1 MIYTQPLSAHY
12 LIVLYRQSRTI
23 VDITPKPNMT
33 PKTYITTGENIPIP
47 TAPISNA
54 VVAGNYCHVSGQLAV
69 NKDGVFVGGT
79 TLEQAQLA
87 FNNVFAILK
96 EADFSKEDIV
106 FIDLAFIDLKDI
118 FVINQ
123 LYDSLFEKD
132 RKPARTV
139 YQAAALPFDGRIK
152 VVAIAIK

>member
-1 MIYTQPLSAHY
+1 
-12 LIVLYRQSRTI
+12 
-23 VDITPKPNMT
+23 MT
-33 PKTYITTGENIPIP
+33 LKTYITTGENIPTP

-69 NKDGVFVGGT
+69 DKNGVFVGGT

-96 EADFSKEDIV
+96 EAGFAKEDIV

-118 FVINQ
+118 SVINQ
-123 LYDSLFEKD
+123 FYDSLFETG

-152 VVAIAIK
+152 VMAIAIK

>member
-1 MIYTQPLSAHY
+1 
-12 LIVLYRQSRTI
+12 
-23 VDITPKPNMT
+23 MT
-33 PKTYITTGENIPIP
+33 HKTYITTGENIPTP

-69 NKDGVFVGGT
+69 DKNSVFVGGT

-96 EADFSKEDIV
+96 EANFSKEDIV

-118 FVINQ
+118 SVINQ
-123 LYDSLFEKD
+123 FFDSLFETG
-132 RKPARTV
+132 RKPARTI

-152 VVAIAIK
+152 VMAIAIK

>member
-1 MIYTQPLSAHY
+1 MTQ
-12 LIVLYRQSRTI
+12 
-23 VDITPKPNMT
+23 
-33 PKTYITTGENIPIP
+33 KTYITTGENIPTP

-54 VVAGNYCHVSGQLAV
+54 VVAGNYCHVSGQIAV
-69 NKDGVFVGGT
+69 DKNGIFVGGT

-118 FVINQ
+118 SVINQ
-123 LYDSLFEKD
+123 FYDSLFETG

-152 VVAIAIK
+152 VMAIAIK

>member
-1 MIYTQPLSAHY
+1 
-12 LIVLYRQSRTI
+12 
-23 VDITPKPNMT
+23 MT
-33 PKTYITTGENIPIP
+33 PKIYITTGENIPTP

-69 NKDGVFVGGT
+69 DKNGVFVGGT
-79 TLEQAQLA
+79 TLEQAQMS

-96 EADFSKEDIV
+96 EAGFSKEDIV

-118 FVINQ
+118 SVINQ
-123 LYDSLFEKD
+123 FYDSLFETG

-152 VVAIAIK
+152 VLAIAIK

>member
-1 MIYTQPLSAHY
+1 
-12 LIVLYRQSRTI
+12 
-23 VDITPKPNMT
+23 MT
-33 PKTYITTGENIPIP
+33 PKTYITTGEHIPTP

-54 VVAGNYCHVSGQLAV
+54 IVAGNYCHVSGQLAV
-69 NKDGVFVGGT
+69 DKNGVFVGGT
-79 TLEQAQLA
+79 TLEQVQLA
-87 FNNVFAILK
+87 FNNIFAILK

-118 FVINQ
+118 SIINQ
-123 LYDSLFEKD
+123 FYDSLFETG

-139 YQAAALPFDGRIK
+139 YQATALPFGGLIK

>member
-1 MIYTQPLSAHY
+1 
-12 LIVLYRQSRTI
+12 
-23 VDITPKPNMT
+23 MT
-33 PKTYITTGENIPIP
+33 PKTHITTGENIPTP

-69 NKDGVFVGGT
+69 DKNGIFMGGT
-79 TLEQAQLA
+79 TLEQIQLA

-118 FVINQ
+118 SVINQ
-123 LYDSLFEKD
+123 FYDSLFETG

-152 VVAIAIK
+152 VMVIAIK

>member
-1 MIYTQPLSAHY
+1 
-12 LIVLYRQSRTI
+12 
-23 VDITPKPNMT
+23 MT
-33 PKTYITTGENIPIP
+33 PKIYITTGENIPNP

-69 NKDGVFVGGT
+69 DKNGVFVGGT
-79 TLEQAQLA
+79 TLEQTHLA

-96 EADFSKEDIV
+96 AADFAKEDIV

-118 FVINQ
+118 SEINQ
-123 LYDSLFEKD
+123 FYDSLFELG

-139 YQAAALPFDGRIK
+139 YQVAALPFDGRIK
-152 VVAIAIK
+152 VMVIAIK

>member
-1 MIYTQPLSAHY
+1 
-12 LIVLYRQSRTI
+12 
-23 VDITPKPNMT
+23 MT
-33 PKTYITTGENIPIP
+33 PKTHITTGENIPTP

-69 NKDGVFVGGT
+69 DKNGVFVGGT
-79 TLEQAQLA
+79 SLEQIQLA
-87 FNNVFAILK
+87 FKNVLAILK

-118 FVINQ
+118 SVINQ
-123 LYDSLFEKD
+123 FYDSLFETG

-152 VVAIAIK
+152 VMVIAIK

>member
-1 MIYTQPLSAHY
+1 
-12 LIVLYRQSRTI
+12 
-23 VDITPKPNMT
+23 MT
-33 PKTYITTGENIPIP
+33 PKTYITTVENIPTP

-54 VVAGNYCHVSGQLAV
+54 VVARNYCHVSGQLAV
-69 NKDGVFVGGT
+69 DKNGVFVGGT

-118 FVINQ
+118 SVINN
-123 LYDSLFEKD
+123 LYDSLFETG

-152 VVAIAIK
+152 VMAIAIK

>member
-1 MIYTQPLSAHY
+1 LYKYCKKYQLKIKKGFVNLKMTQ
-12 LIVLYRQSRTI
+12 
-23 VDITPKPNMT
+23 
-33 PKTYITTGENIPIP
+33 KTYITTGENIPTP

-54 VVAGNYCHVSGQLAV
+54 VVAGNYCHVSGQVAV
-69 NKDGVFVGGT
+69 DKNGVFVGGT

-87 FNNVFAILK
+87 FKNVFAILK
-96 EADFSKEDIV
+96 EANFSKEDIV

-118 FVINQ
+118 SVINQ
-123 LYDSLFEKD
+123 FYDSLFETG

-152 VVAIAIK
+152 VMAIAIK

>member
-1 MIYTQPLSAHY
+1 
-12 LIVLYRQSRTI
+12 
-23 VDITPKPNMT
+23 MT
-33 PKTYITTGENIPIP
+33 PKTYIITGENTPTP

-69 NKDGVFVGGT
+69 DKNGIFVGGT

-118 FVINQ
+118 SVINQ
-123 LYDSLFEKD
+123 FYDSLFETG

-152 VVAIAIK
+152 VMAIAIK

>member
-1 MIYTQPLSAHY
+1 
-12 LIVLYRQSRTI
+12 
-23 VDITPKPNMT
+23 MT
-33 PKTYITTGENIPIP
+33 SKTYITTGENIPTP

-69 NKDGVFVGGT
+69 DTNGVFVGGT

-96 EADFSKEDIV
+96 EANFSKEDIV
-106 FIDLAFIDLKDI
+106 FIDLAFIDLKDVS
-118 FVINQ
+118 VINQ
-123 LYDSLFEKD
+123 FYDSLFETG

-152 VVAIAIK
+152 VMAIAIK

>member
-1 MIYTQPLSAHY
+1 
-12 LIVLYRQSRTI
+12 
-23 VDITPKPNMT
+23 MT
-33 PKTYITTGENIPIP
+33 PKTYITTGENTPTP

-69 NKDGVFVGGT
+69 DKNGIFVGGT

-118 FVINQ
+118 SVINQ
-123 LYDSLFEKD
+123 FYDSLFETG

-152 VVAIAIK
+152 VMAIAIK

>member
-1 MIYTQPLSAHY
+1 MTQ
-12 LIVLYRQSRTI
+12 
-23 VDITPKPNMT
+23 
-33 PKTYITTGENIPIP
+33 KTYITTGENIPTP

-69 NKDGVFVGGT
+69 DKNGVFVGGT

-96 EADFSKEDIV
+96 EANFSKEDIV

-118 FVINQ
+118 SIINQ
-123 LYDSLFEKD
+123 FYGSLFETG

-139 YQAAALPFDGRIK
+139 YQAATLPFGGRIK

>member
-1 MIYTQPLSAHY
+1 
-12 LIVLYRQSRTI
+12 
-23 VDITPKPNMT
+23 MT
-33 PKTYITTGENIPIP
+33 PKTYITTGENIPTP
-47 TAPISNA
+47 TSPISNA

-69 NKDGVFVGGT
+69 DKNGVFVGGT

-118 FVINQ
+118 SVINQ
-123 LYDSLFEKD
+123 FYDSLFETG

-152 VVAIAIK
+152 VMAIAIK

>member
-1 MIYTQPLSAHY
+1 MIT
-12 LIVLYRQSRTI
+12 
-23 VDITPKPNMT
+23 
-33 PKTYITTGENIPIP
+33 KTYITTGENIPTP

-69 NKDGVFVGGT
+69 DNNGVFVGGT

-87 FNNVFAILK
+87 FKNIFAILK
-96 EADFSKEDIV
+96 EAKFSKEDIV

-118 FVINQ
+118 SVINQ
-123 LYDSLFEKD
+123 FYDSLFETG

-152 VVAIAIK
+152 VMAIAIK

>member
-1 MIYTQPLSAHY
+1 
-12 LIVLYRQSRTI
+12 
-23 VDITPKPNMT
+23 MT
-33 PKTYITTGENIPIP
+33 PKTYITTSENIPTP

-79 TLEQAQLA
+79 TLEQAHMA

-96 EADFSKEDIV
+96 EANFSKEDIV

-118 FVINQ
+118 SIINQ
-123 LYDSLFEKD
+123 FYDSLFETG

-152 VVAIAIK
+152 VTAIAIK

>member
-1 MIYTQPLSAHY
+1 
-12 LIVLYRQSRTI
+12 
-23 VDITPKPNMT
+23 MT
-33 PKTYITTGENIPIP
+33 PKTHITTGENIPTP

-69 NKDGVFVGGT
+69 DKNGIFVGGT

-87 FNNVFAILK
+87 FNNIFAILK
-96 EADFSKEDIV
+96 EANFSKEDIV

-118 FVINQ
+118 SVINQ
-123 LYDSLFEKD
+123 FYDSLFETG

-152 VVAIAIK
+152 VMVIAIK

>member
-1 MIYTQPLSAHY
+1 
-12 LIVLYRQSRTI
+12 
-23 VDITPKPNMT
+23 MT
-33 PKTYITTGENIPIP
+33 PKTHITTGENIPTP

-69 NKDGVFVGGT
+69 DKNGIFMGGT
-79 TLEQAQLA
+79 TLEQIQLA

-118 FVINQ
+118 SVINQ
-123 LYDSLFEKD
+123 FYDSLFETG

-152 VVAIAIK
+152 VMAIAIK